1 MYNLE
6 IKQTA
11 DKKFHKLEKKNK
23 KQLEVIGKKLEEI
36 LRNPYSSKPLR
47 RPLQNF
53 SIVKIDRSFVLIYT
67 VDELRKTVIFYNY
80 DQHDSIYKTR

>member
-11 DKKFHKLEKKNK
+11 YKKFRRLEKKNRK
-23 KQLEVIGKKLEEI
+23 HLEIINKKLDEI
-36 LRNPYSSKPLR
+36 LQNPYMSKPLR

-53 SIVKIDRSFVLIYT
+53 RRVKIDKSFVLIYT
-67 VDELRKTVIFYNY
+67 VDELRKTVIIYNY
-80 DQHDSIYKTR
+80 DHHDNIYKSR

>member
-11 DKKFHKLEKKNK
+11 DKRFRRLEKRDK
-23 KQLEVIGKKLEEI
+23 KQLEIINKKLNEI
-36 LRNPYSSKPLR
+36 IQNPYQFKPLR

-53 SIVKIDRSFVLIYT
+53 RRVRIGKSFVLVYT
-67 VDELRKTVIFYNY
+67 VDELRKTVIIYNY
-80 DQHDSIYKTR
+80 DHHDNV